1 MDKGF
6 IFGSFV
12 NIWDANNNE
21 RMKIDIRTCK
31 DPLVVL
37 VYGPYGVENC
47 KVVLI
52 EATNEDYE

>member
-12 NIWDANNNE
+12 NILDANENE
-21 RMKIDIRTCK
+21 RVKIGIRTCK
-31 DPLVVL
+31 DPLIVL
-37 VYGPYGVENC
+37 VYGPYGVEIC

-52 EATNEDYE
+52 EAMNEDYE